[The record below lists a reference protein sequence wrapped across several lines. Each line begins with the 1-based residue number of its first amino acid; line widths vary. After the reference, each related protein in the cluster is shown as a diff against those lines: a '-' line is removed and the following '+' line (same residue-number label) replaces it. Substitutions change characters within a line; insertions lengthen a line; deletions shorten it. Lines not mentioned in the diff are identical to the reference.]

1 MQNEA
6 SLRSKEVDFSV
17 EKKTNKRRQK
27 NFQVFLQD
35 EEWERFLEIY
45 DLAKSR
51 FKHPDIPLKKSFVI
65 RRLVGLD
72 PVDEL
77 VTQSDIDYFL
87 GRKFAVKRVIRC
99 LPPTQIELSE
109 SDTKP
114 DEKLS

>member
-1 MQNEA
+1 M
-6 SLRSKEVDFSV
+6 
-17 EKKTNKRRQK
+17 EKKTNIRRQK

-45 DLAKSR
+45 HLAKSR
-51 FKHPDIPLKKSFVI
+51 FNHPGIPFKKSFVI

-72 PVDEL
+72 PPDEL

-87 GRKFAVKRVIRC
+87 GRKSASRPVIRW
-99 LPPTQIELSE
+99 LPPTQIELTE

-114 DEKLS
+114 DEEVPDAEIVL